1 MSAISSLAHA
11 QAASAPT
18 LLSSGSS
25 ASSGSGRASDGD
37 TVAQEAAEGAST
49 KLAEVQNGGRAPS
62 TKNVVNKTA

>member
-25 ASSGSGRASDGD
+25 ATSGRASDGD
-37 TVAQEAAEGAST
+37 TAAQEAAEGAST
-49 KLAEVQNGGRAPS
+49 KIAEVQNGGRAPS
-62 TKNVVNKTA
+62 KNIVNKTA